1 MSHTPGPW
9 KSVQVGNTKVSQA
22 IIAESETSFT
32 LVATARPQPSERLG
46 KQEDNA
52 RLIAAAPDL
61 LGAGE
66 RLSRAS
72 STLFAWD
79 LYSRDEFYEMYPDM
93 VDLAHGDMTEEY
105 HQAQKQWETAI
116 AKARGEP

>member
-61 LGAGE
+61 LKDCE
-66 RLSRAS
+66 ELIYHMTRSM
-72 STLFAWD
+72 D
-79 LYSRDEFYEMYPDM
+79 CK
-93 VDLAHGDMTEEY
+93 HGDGFTY
-105 HQAQKQWETAI
+105 DFCPVAKARADI
-116 AKARGEP
+116 AKAKGAE